1 MTMFWIKKIIR
12 IIITILLIK
21 ILNDYTMINTITII
35 VIAVFLNMLYTYF
48 TNKDYFNNLALTL
61 KNYIEGK
68 I

>member
-1 MTMFWIKKIIR
+1 MMMFWIKKIIR

>member
-1 MTMFWIKKIIR
+1 MMFWIKKIIR